1 MAANRPNPGPLR
13 AKGNSSVKATKLA
26 ATYGRLR
33 EQPLWK
39 LLAADHG
46 PIVIGLLQTHLYDNE
61 RSIPA
66 SIFHERIERDLE
78 DLRAEGENLPQTA
91 QVYVSD
97 WLREGYLERRFPPG
111 ASEEEYELSSAAVG
125 VIRFVASL
133 IERRNAAT
141 ESRLVV
147 VIQQLVQLA
156 EQTDTNPE
164 TRAATLVAER
174 DRLDREIA
182 RIRGGFLETL
192 PDTRALERVRE
203 IIALADGLA
212 GDFRQVRDDF
222 DRLNRALRERIIEES
237 ESRGEVLEN
246 LFAGVDVIAESDAGR
261 TFSAFWRLLTDP
273 EQSATLDHALDEVM
287 SRGFAS
293 QLQPKE
299 RRFLLG
305 LTRTLLTQGGA
316 VHDVLHHFA
325 ASLKSY
331 VQSREYLEQRRVH
344 QLLREAQR
352 AALAIKDHVKATN
365 ALEYTLP
372 LTSARFTS
380 LSQWSLYDPSM
391 EAPPGAMVIA
401 DTPPIDLETVSDLVA
416 FSEIDFRGLAA
427 NIRAI
432 LSDEPQT
439 SIAGVLERFP
449 AAQGL
454 GSIVGYLAL
463 GSRHGVKAGTAEI
476 VEWRGSDDRQR
487 YARIP
492 AIYFLRE
499 RMHELA

>member
-1 MAANRPNPGPLR
+1 M
-13 AKGNSSVKATKLA
+13 KATKLA

-46 PIVIGLLQTHLYDNE
+46 PVVIGLLQAHLYENE
-61 RSIPA
+61 RSVPA
-66 SIFHERIERDLE
+66 SVLHERIARDLD

-91 QVYVSD
+91 QAYVSE

-111 ASEEEYELSSAAVG
+111 ASEEEYELSSAGVG

-133 IERRNAAT
+133 VERRSAAT
-141 ESRLVV
+141 ESRLAV

-164 TRAATLVAER
+164 SRVATLLAER

-182 RIRGGFLETL
+182 GIRGGFLEAL
-192 PDTRALERVRE
+192 PNTRALERVRE

-212 GDFRQVRDDF
+212 GDFRRVRDDF
-222 DRLNRALRERIIEES
+222 DLLNHELRERIIEES

-246 LFAGVDVIAESDAGR
+246 LFAGVDVISESDAGR

-287 SRGFAS
+287 SRDFAG
-293 QLQPKE
+293 QLQPAE
-299 RRFLLG
+299 RRFLLV
-305 LTRTLLTQGGA
+305 LTRTLLSQGGS
-316 VHDVLHHFA
+316 VHDVLQHFA
-325 ASLKSY
+325 AGLKSY

-352 AALAIKDHVKATN
+352 AALAIKDEVKTTN
-365 ALEYTLP
+365 ALEYTLQ

-391 EAPPGAMVIA
+391 ETPPGAMVDA
-401 DTPPIDLETVSDLVA
+401 DAPPIDLETVSELVA
-416 FSEIDFRGLAA
+416 YSEIDFRGLTA
-427 NIRAI
+427 NIRAV
-432 LSDEPQT
+432 LLDQT
-439 SIAGVLERFP
+439 QISIAGVLERFP
-449 AAQGL
+449 AKQGL

-463 GSRHGVKAGTAEI
+463 GSRHGVKADSAEI
-476 VEWRGSDDRQR
+476 VEWQGSDEQHRS
-487 YARIP
+487 ARIP

-499 RMHELA
+499 RIHELA